1 MPENEDQDI
10 SAGASAPVETER
22 ERFER
27 ERLSRRQ
34 ALKRFGMT
42 SAMATFAL
50 FSVDD
55 LARMVGKAM
64 QQRAAD
70 NKVVEQVAREFQ
82 QAGIALADGSNG
94 CGQSGSVSTC
104 QHCSNQLILDDCY
117 CDQTYAQDGQHPDS
131 TMWQHCHNQ
140 ASNNF
145 YWCWTCWCPNG
156 PVVHD
161 NTCPGYS
168 SLQPPQG
175 CNC

>member
-1 MPENEDQDI
+1 MPENDEQDI
-10 SAGASAPVETER
+10 SAGVQSPVETER

-70 NKVVEQVAREFQ
+70 NKVAAQVAQEFQ
-82 QAGIALADGSNG
+82 HAGIALADGT
-94 CGQSGSVSTC
+94 SGTTC
-104 QHCSNQLILDDCY
+104 QHC
-117 CDQTYAQDGQHPDS
+117 CDQWTADDAYCRTLPASQQQNCFCVKSQYFQACSNAHCTGGQSCTAHNVVFCAYASG
-131 TMWQHCHNQ
+131 
-140 ASNNF
+140 
-145 YWCWTCWCPNG
+145 
-156 PVVHD
+156 
-161 NTCPGYS
+161 
-168 SLQPPQG
+168 
-175 CNC
+175 